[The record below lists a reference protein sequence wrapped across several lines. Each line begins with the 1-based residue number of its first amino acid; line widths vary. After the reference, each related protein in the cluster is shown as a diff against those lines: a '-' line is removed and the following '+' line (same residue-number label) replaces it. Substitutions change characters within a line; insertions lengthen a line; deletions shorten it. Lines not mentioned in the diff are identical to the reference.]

1 MKSRNEIRLF
11 SFALVALLFVI
22 GMAGGCA
29 SEPVPRAEKDAGGR
43 ENAIFACKQKM
54 QALKKARFLKLPPVL
69 QRLAGDNQILKRFD
83 KSPSK
88 PEIARAIAK
97 FPLIGDSGGTWGD
110 SKDAAM
116 RTLST
121 RFVDRS
127 EKGEAEMISMVFGQ
141 PGSVYEFPVTSLKG
155 TAGGGGFGTYLD
167 DTLRIRVL
175 DEHHLL
181 IEATSKAKATMSH
194 FGGADLYA
202 VVRTYVEQTYAEETA
217 SQLSDYPVESPSLNE
232 ETCDQTANS

>member
-1 MKSRNEIRLF
+1 MKSQNEILF
-11 SFALVALLFVI
+11 LGFALILLGV
-22 GMAGGCA
+22 GGGCT
-29 SEPVPRAEKDAGGR
+29 STPRPSAERDAGR
-43 ENAIFACKQKM
+43 SENATFACKQKM
-54 QALKKARFLKLPPVL
+54 QALKKARFQKLPPVL

-88 PEIARAIAK
+88 AEIARAIAK

-127 EKGEAEMISMVFGQ
+127 EKGDPEMISMVFGQ
-141 PGSVYEFPVTSLKG
+141 PGSVYEFPVASLKG
-155 TAGGGGFGTYLD
+155 TAGAGRFGTFMD

-194 FGGADLYA
+194 FGGSDIYA
-202 VVRTYVEQTYAEETA
+202 VVRTYVEQTYAQETA
-217 SQLSDYPVESPSLNE
+217 SQLSDYPVESPSTNE
-232 ETCDQTANS
+232 ETCDQAASP